1 MRHTLVF
8 IVWNICSHVQS
19 STHFEWFLR
28 YCFSLAIWEVC
39 GGLGRRYI
47 SIILAVHGLFMDNTP
62 PSISSHS
69 HLWIIRNHLTY
80 LYLPVPLN
88 GTASFRELEEQ
99 AFTPRIFNLHTLQL
113 NSPSNRNALV
123 E

>member
-47 SIILAVHGLFMDNTP
+47 SIILAVHGLFMDNTCWNNGVYIHKVSFNQFIYFCLPRCRWRWRSYIYKCAATHRPRVSAVATIPLP
-62 PSISSHS
+62 PF
-69 HLWIIRNHLTY
+69 HLIH
-80 LYLPVPLN
+80 
-88 GTASFRELEEQ
+88 
-99 AFTPRIFNLHTLQL
+99 IFG
-113 NSPSNRNALV
+113 
-123 E
+123 